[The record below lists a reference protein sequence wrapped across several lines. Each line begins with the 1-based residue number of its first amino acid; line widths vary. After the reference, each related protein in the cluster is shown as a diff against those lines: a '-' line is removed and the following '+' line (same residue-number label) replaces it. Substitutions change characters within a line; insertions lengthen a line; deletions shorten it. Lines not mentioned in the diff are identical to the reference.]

1 MEKPSFKMM
10 FRFYGIAFYFLINVI
25 LVIAIVI
32 ICFIFFGK
40 VRREQYQQKRG
51 FKRNLT
57 DRDHTK
63 ILFLIQRMQ

>member
-10 FRFYGIAFYFLINVI
+10 FRFYGIAFYFFKHVI
-25 LVIAIVI
+25 LVIMIVI

-40 VRREQYQQKRG
+40 ARREQYQQKRA

-63 ILFLIQRMQ
+63 VLLAIQGMK

>member
-40 VRREQYQQKRG
+40 PSREQYQQNRP
-51 FKRNLT
+51 FKRSLT
-57 DRDHTK
+57 DHDHTK
-63 ILFLIQRMQ
+63 SLLQIQRIR

>member
-25 LVIAIVI
+25 LVISIVI

-40 VRREQYQQKRG
+40 PSREQYQQMLT
-51 FKRNLT
+51 FKGNLK

-63 ILFLIQRMQ
+63 SLLAIQGIS

>member
-1 MEKPSFKMM
+1 MM
-10 FRFYGIAFYFLINVI
+10 FRFYGIAFYFFKYVI

-63 ILFLIQRMQ
+63 TLFLIQRMQ

>member
-1 MEKPSFKMM
+1 MM
-10 FRFYGIAFYFLINVI
+10 FRFYGIAFYFFKYVI

>member
-10 FRFYGIAFYFLINVI
+10 FRFYGIAFYFFKHVI
-25 LVIAIVI
+25 LVIMIVI

-40 VRREQYQQKRG
+40 ARREQYQQMRG

-63 ILFLIQRMQ
+63 VLLAIQGMR

>member
-10 FRFYGIAFYFLINVI
+10 FRFYGIAFYFFKYVI
-25 LVIAIVI
+25 LVIMIVN

-40 VRREQYQQKRG
+40 ASREQYQQKRD

-63 ILFLIQRMQ
+63 RLLATQGMG

>member
-1 MEKPSFKMM
+1 MM
-10 FRFYGIAFYFLINVI
+10 FRFYGIAFYFFKYVI

-63 ILFLIQRMQ
+63 ILFLIQRMH

>member
-10 FRFYGIAFYFLINVI
+10 FRFYGIEFYFFKYVI
-25 LVIAIVI
+25 LVIMIVN

-40 VRREQYQQKRG
+40 ASREQYQQKRV
-51 FKRNLT
+51 FKGNLT

-63 ILFLIQRMQ
+63 LLLALQGMR

>member
-1 MEKPSFKMM
+1 MM
-10 FRFYGIAFYFLINVI
+10 FRFYGIAFYFFKYVI

-57 DRDHTK
+57 DLDHTK

>member
-1 MEKPSFKMM
+1 MM
-10 FRFYGIAFYFLINVI
+10 FRFYGIAFYFFKYVI

-40 VRREQYQQKRG
+40 VRREQYQQKKG

>member
-10 FRFYGIAFYFLINVI
+10 FRFYGIAFYFFKYVI
-25 LVIAIVI
+25 LVIMIVI

-40 VRREQYQQKRG
+40 ASREQYQQKRV

-63 ILFLIQRMQ
+63 SLLAIQ